1 MINYRL
7 LKLNFSN
14 LKNCDALFV
23 GYFSVSLQKKNI
35 KIFSLTTGINK
46 TKKQDKRRNYILNKC
61 LF

>member
-23 GYFSVSLQKKNI
+23 GYFSVSLQKKYNT
-35 KIFSLTTGINK
+35 KIHINK
-46 TKKQDKRRNYILNKC
+46 NK
-61 LF
+61 